1 MEVGGVDDLLLHSV
15 GAGSLP
21 GEVNEAVGAK
31 CLENAGLMYGL
42 YALHVQDA
50 VFVLHEFCQQ
60 VHDFHQPRLGLVVDH
75 EVVAGLVVRGDSH
88 YVAVFEQ
95 EELVPMQLHELQQL
109 QPFFF

>member
-31 CLENAGLMYGL
+31 CLKDACLMYGL
-42 YALHVQDA
+42 DALHIQDA

-60 VHDFHQPRLGLVVDH
+60 VHDLHQPWLALVVDH
-75 EVVAGLVVRGDSH
+75 EVIARLVVGGDSH
-88 YVAVFEQ
+88 YVTIFEQ

-109 QPFFF
+109 EPFFF